1 MLHSRVK
8 PYREAP
14 GVHQHIQLSNV
25 ARYLKAHLMV
35 TKHQKVIQN
44 NHAFELDFT

>member
-14 GVHQHIQLSNV
+14 GVHRHIQLSNV
-25 ARYLKAHLMV
+25 ARYLKVHLMV
-35 TKHQKVIQN
+35 TKYQKVIQN
-44 NHAFELDFT
+44 NHAFALDFT